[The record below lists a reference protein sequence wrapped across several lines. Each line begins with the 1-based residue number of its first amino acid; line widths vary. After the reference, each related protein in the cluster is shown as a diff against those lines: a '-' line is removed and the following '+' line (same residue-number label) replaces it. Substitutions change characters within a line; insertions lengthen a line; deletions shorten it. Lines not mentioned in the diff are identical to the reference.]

1 MAFAAGQFGRAVHHP
16 LPQPDFFQHQSS
28 LHFGIPRTHA
38 VNQQRHHHVFQCRE
52 FGEQVVELIHESQI
66 LVAQLPQ
73 FGLGKLGNFLPHQRN
88 AAGTGFVQTAQ
99 QMQQRGFAAARRADN
114 AHAFARL
121 DLQR

>member
-1 MAFAAGQFGRAVHHP
+1 M
-16 LPQPDFFQHQSS
+16 
-28 LHFGIPRTHA
+28 
-38 VNQQRHHHVFQCRE
+38 
-52 FGEQVVELIHESQI
+52 ELIHESQI

-121 DLQR
+121 DLQRQIMQHVHIQAAVLIGFADFLTVDDPITHNAMPPQVVCAPRSSLDTAWR